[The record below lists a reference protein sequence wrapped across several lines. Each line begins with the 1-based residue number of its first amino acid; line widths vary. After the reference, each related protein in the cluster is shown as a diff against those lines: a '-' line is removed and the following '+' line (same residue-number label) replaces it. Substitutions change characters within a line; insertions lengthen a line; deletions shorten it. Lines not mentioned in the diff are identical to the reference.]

1 MGCDLRPHNYLQHY
15 DMLKDIWVS
24 LAAMPTPRYAAT
36 SFLRGTKI
44 YVLGKIYVE
53 LAWARGLCS
62 HLHIEHRREPTCLEF
77 PRSSEILQQLGARA
91 MPPFVSL
98 LRLQSWD

>member
-44 YVLGKIYVE
+44 YVLGKIYVG
-53 LAWARGLCS
+53 LVWARGLCS
-62 HLHIEHRREPTCLEF
+62 HLCSKH
-77 PRSSEILQQLGARA
+77 
-91 MPPFVSL
+91 
-98 LRLQSWD
+98 

>member
-1 MGCDLRPHNYLQHY
+1 MGSDLRPHNYLQHY

-44 YVLGKIYVE
+44 YVLGKKRSCRRH
-53 LAWARGLCS
+53 LGHCWAAAPL
-62 HLHIEHRREPTCLEF
+62 I
-77 PRSSEILQQLGARA
+77 
-91 MPPFVSL
+91 
-98 LRLQSWD
+98 

>member
-1 MGCDLRPHNYLQHY
+1 MLSYNNFVGFFFASWPCPDYRVYAAGGMGSDLRPHNYLQHY

-44 YVLGKIYVE
+44 YVLGKKQ
-53 LAWARGLCS
+53 S
-62 HLHIEHRREPTCLEF
+62 CL
-77 PRSSEILQQLGARA
+77 LLLLLGQQL
-91 MPPFVSL
+91 L
-98 LRLQSWD
+98 